1 MLWTQYQAQYLQL
14 LDVVPTLAVH
24 NTLQC
29 LTWKQ
34 IVGLLPLVP
43 REQGQSYPAAPTLPC
58 IRGRMRLPQ
67 CSSNGVFIGVDLA
80 QHSSN
85 FLLRRILWGSS

>member
-1 MLWTQYQAQYLQL
+1 MKRTKKMLWTQYQAQYLQL

-43 REQGQSYPAAPTLPC
+43 REQDNAQLPVGWV
-58 IRGRMRLPQ
+58 IYFNIGASKWIVKKMNIFP
-67 CSSNGVFIGVDLA
+67 SSLK
-80 QHSSN
+80 
-85 FLLRRILWGSS
+85 ILKFKCKWLY